1 MAIEDILNQVIT
13 DNEEKSNEQKIFVGA
28 KTKKVSC
35 NFDLDDETLGVP
47 NIKIFGVG
55 GAGNNI
61 VEYLGKLR
69 NWPLN
74 INFWAL
80 NTDKK
85 TLIKFKKSQLNSS
98 LFLIGEKKLKGFG
111 SGGNP
116 SIGRDAF
123 TENKADVE
131 KILSSKTDILFII
144 AGLGK
149 GTGSGVSPEIAKIAR
164 ANNITTVGIVTVPS
178 INVEGR
184 KVYENSLES
193 YSELEKSCDSLCAI
207 SNEKIIST
215 ATETTFFDQLSK
227 GNREIGSTISD
238 FVDIVTSAGK
248 LNIDYHDLE
257 SFLKNNKYFFHT
269 LIVLD
274 KAYNYEK
281 LNTLITDAITK
292 SYSNINF
299 ELADIEVIVNF
310 KINSGTQSKL
320 IEDTKNILERISNN
334 SNIKLIYGIEET
346 SASDNVEISL
356 FISNS
361 HQMQQSSVVEKNSKT
376 VNVKSLLENDAES
389 PVSRIKHG
397 DTTRITRK
405 LFDWD
410 LDDDD
415 EDQALTRALDNEKI

>member
-1 MAIEDILNQVIT
+1 
-13 DNEEKSNEQKIFVGA
+13 
-28 KTKKVSC
+28 
-35 NFDLDDETLGVP
+35 
-47 NIKIFGVG
+47 
-55 GAGNNI
+55 
-61 VEYLGKLR
+61 
-69 NWPLN
+69 
-74 INFWAL
+74 
-80 NTDKK
+80 
-85 TLIKFKKSQLNSS
+85 
-98 LFLIGEKKLKGFG
+98 
-111 SGGNP
+111 
-116 SIGRDAF
+116 
-123 TENKADVE
+123 
-131 KILSSKTDILFII
+131 
-144 AGLGK
+144 
-149 GTGSGVSPEIAKIAR
+149 
-164 ANNITTVGIVTVPS
+164 
-178 INVEGR
+178 
-184 KVYENSLES
+184 
-193 YSELEKSCDSLCAI
+193 
-207 SNEKIIST
+207 
-215 ATETTFFDQLSK
+215 
-227 GNREIGSTISD
+227 
-238 FVDIVTSAGK
+238 
-248 LNIDYHDLE
+248 LE

-405 LFDWD
+405 LFD
-410 LDDDD
+410 
-415 EDQALTRALDNEKI
+415 

>member
-1 MAIEDILNQVIT
+1 
-13 DNEEKSNEQKIFVGA
+13 
-28 KTKKVSC
+28 
-35 NFDLDDETLGVP
+35 
-47 NIKIFGVG
+47 
-55 GAGNNI
+55 
-61 VEYLGKLR
+61 
-69 NWPLN
+69 
-74 INFWAL
+74 
-80 NTDKK
+80 
-85 TLIKFKKSQLNSS
+85 

-123 TENKADVE
+123 AENKADVE

-164 ANNITTVGIVTVPS
+164 ANNITTVAIVTIPS

-215 ATETTFFDQLSK
+215 AAETAFFDQLSK
-227 GNREIGSTISD
+227 GNKEIGSTISD

-257 SFLKNNKYFFHT
+257 SFLKHNKYFFHT

-274 KAYNYEK
+274 KVYNYEN
-281 LNTLITDAITK
+281 LNTLITDAISK

-320 IEDTKNILERISNN
+320 IEDTKNILEKISNN

-346 SASDNVEISL
+346 STSDNVEISL

-361 HQMQQSSVVEKNSKT
+361 HQMQQSSGIEKNSGKT
-376 VNVKSLLENDAES
+376 MNVKSLLDNDVENIS
-389 PVSRIKHG
+389 TNKIKYG
-397 DTTRITRK
+397 DTTKITRK
-405 LFDWD
+405 LFD
-410 LDDDD
+410 
-415 EDQALTRALDNEKI
+415 